1 MKSGWMAAF
10 LAALLASGAIAVG
23 LPATQPTSRPSPQVL
38 ALVHDLTSDQFST
51 RQFAQNRL
59 EQMGE
64 EAAPQLQEILNAS
77 TLSDEAAARVR
88 TALLRIQ
95 EGRQFGPS
103 VITIHCHDAPL
114 AGVLEDCANQA
125 GADLGVGRPEIR
137 AFIGS
142 KKISL
147 DLNHVDFWTALRAI
161 EDGSGLHARPN
172 DGNGEMI
179 LDSNGGW
186 FELWGDRAKAF
197 GPCLIAPQSVNWS
210 IQFVRGGNIT
220 SNLSLQLAAM
230 VEPKLRV
237 VGIFDGNWVR
247 ECLDEKGHEL
257 VQPGPMMHFGGGGML
272 QWSMPLMTNL
282 RVVPGMGKKIA
293 KLTGVLAFSI
303 QTKSELL
310 ELDDLPS
317 ARNVTKIAGDN
328 TITIQKFT
336 SENGQYQLQ
345 FSIGGAVSPGRW
357 DIMQNMISSLQILD
371 EHDHPLQMIS
381 SASSNSVNGQMS
393 MTLGYMANPP
403 SIGPP
408 KKLRWE
414 ITTETR
420 PMKIPFE
427 LDNIDLPH
435 ADDEAH

>member
-1 MKSGWMAAF
+1 MKSGWMAAI
-10 LAALLASGAIAVG
+10 LAALLASGAIAAE
-23 LPATQPTSRPSPQVL
+23 LPATQPTTRPTPQVL

-64 EAAPQLQEILNAS
+64 EAAPQLREILQDS
-77 TLSDEAAARVR
+77 TLSDEAAARIR

-114 AGVLEDCANQA
+114 AGVLEDFANQA
-125 GADLGVGRPEIR
+125 GADLGVGRQEIR
-137 AFIGS
+137 AFVAA

-147 DLNHVDFWTALRAI
+147 DLDHVNFWTALRAI
-161 EDGSGLHARPN
+161 EEGSGLHARPN
-172 DGNGEMI
+172 NVSGEMI
-179 LDSNGGW
+179 LDNNGGW

-210 IQFVRGGNIT
+210 IQFARNTT
-220 SNLSLQLAAM
+220 SNLNLQLSAM

-237 VGIFDGNWVR
+237 VGGFDGNWVR
-247 ECLDEKGHEL
+247 ECVDEKGHQL
-257 VQPGPMMHFGGGGML
+257 VQPGPPMRFEGGGMR

-293 KLTGVLAFSI
+293 KLTGVLAFNI

-317 ARNVTKIAGDN
+317 AGNVTKIAGDN

-336 SENGQYQLQ
+336 PGNGPYQLQ
-345 FSIGGAVSPGRW
+345 ISVGGPASSGRW
-357 DIMQNMISSLQILD
+357 DIAQNLISSLQILD
-371 EHDHPLQMIS
+371 EHDNPLQMIS
-381 SASSNSVNGQMS
+381 TATSNSLNGQMS
-393 MTLGYMANPP
+393 MTLGYISNPP
-403 SIGPP
+403 SGPP

-427 LDNIDLPH
+427 LDDIDLPH